1 MRLATTRAAVQAMIP
16 VPLLLLLVEQLLP
29 LLHVDAASP
38 AVLCGPDIWPLR
50 HLRSVRPHQNVCI
63 ADEVGERALRGHA
76 GDIPVAVAAAAVFSA
91 AEATATRRELQ
102 VGAALPEALDG
113 LFSWSHCRLGWRARC
128 AQRRGQWP
136 PLLLLL
142 LLPLPA
148 LLLLLPQALLKRL
161 LPRQLMLRPLRSQPT
176 TPSQSRR
183 VGGDARSGAGDDCCT
198 SAAVAG
204 EATAAALSCTSILHR
219 LRFRAATP

>member
-1 MRLATTRAAVQAMIP
+1 MLHHLQYCAAPTYGRCVT
-16 VPLLLLLVEQLLP
+16 
-29 LLHVDAASP
+29 
-38 AVLCGPDIWPLR
+38 CGP
-50 HLRSVRPHQNVCI
+50 VRPHQNVCI
-63 ADEVGERALRGHA
+63 ADEVGERALRGRA

-161 LPRQLMLRPLRSQPT
+161 VPRQLMLRPLRSQPT